1 MDMEQQTE
9 QQQDAPAEP
18 WMAYHPG
25 PNWPTESLT
34 IASVS
39 ARTGMTRSSWYRAIQ
54 AKRAPAARL
63 RGGRA
68 VWDSREIEAWNRW
81 QMDTLPRRAS

>member
-1 MDMEQQTE
+1 MEQKQTE
-9 QQQDAPAEP
+9 PQPP

-25 PNWPTESLT
+25 QNWPTESLT
-34 IASVS
+34 IVSVMS
-39 ARTGMTRSSWYRAIQ
+39 RTGMTKSSWYRAIG
-54 AKRAPAARL
+54 AGRAPAARL

>member
-1 MDMEQQTE
+1 MEQQPTE
-9 QQQDAPAEP
+9 PQPP

-25 PNWPTESLT
+25 ENWPTESLT
-34 IASVS
+34 IVSVTS
-39 ARTGMTRSSWYRAIQ
+39 RTGMTKSSWYRAIQ

-81 QMDTLPRRAS
+81 QMDTLPRRAG

>member
-1 MDMEQQTE
+1 MEQQQTE

-25 PNWPTESLT
+25 DAFPTDSLT
-34 IASVS
+34 VE
-39 ARTGMTRSSWYRAIQ
+39 RVVERVGMSRAGWYRAISSG
-54 AKRAPAARL
+54 RAPRPFV
-63 RGGRA
+63 RGGRR

-81 QMDTLPRRAS
+81 QMDTLPRRAG

>member
-1 MDMEQQTE
+1 MEQQKTE
-9 QQQDAPAEP
+9 PQPP

-25 PNWPTESLT
+25 ENWPTESLT
-34 IASVS
+34 IVSVTS
-39 ARTGMTRSSWYRAIQ
+39 RTGMTKSSWYRAIS
-54 AKRAPAARL
+54 AGRAPAARL